1 MSKKTVEKLEVK
13 EIKTYQTSDGKVYD
27 TEEAALEHE
36 RRLKNPEEWYK
47 VKILELESEIAG
59 LHITIERLEG
69 KILALESKKFFP
81 SQPHPDVSP
90 WGPYQ
95 QPFNP
100 TAPTPKLPSEPGD
113 IMYSSDKQVKH
124 CSEDWIDLS
133 KLSDEELI
141 KKGYRVSYCGDKR
154 CVFPPFENPLNNIPE
169 VNLDSVRGNV
179 TTPPDAT
186 PMEACSH
193 DINDTPLY
201 YGSQAE
207 KDFREWYRK
216 NKK

>member
-36 RRLKNPEEWYK
+36 RLLKNPEEWYK

-69 KILALESKKFFP
+69 KILALEANKFFP
-81 SQPHPDVSP
+81 SKPNPDIYPQPWP
-90 WGPYQ
+90 PYQ

-100 TAPTPKLPSEPGD
+100 TTPTPKLPAQPGD
-113 IMYSSDKQVKH
+113 VVYDAVEI
-124 CSEDWIDLS
+124 S
-133 KLSDEELI
+133 KMSDEELI
-141 KKGYRVSYCGDKR
+141 KKGYQVAYVGDKR
-154 CVFPPFENPLNNIPE
+154 AVCPPITQFDFDKVKGNNI
-169 VNLDSVRGNV
+169 
-179 TTPPDAT
+179 TTPPEYFGNPCDNQEYNAGHT
-186 PMEACSH
+186 GLVYGEME
-193 DINDTPLY
+193 
-201 YGSQAE
+201 
-207 KDFREWYRK
+207 KRRMEWQRK

>member
-1 MSKKTVEKLEVK
+1 MPKKTVEKLEVK

-36 RRLKNPEEWYK
+36 RLLKNPEEWYK

-81 SQPHPDVSP
+81 SQPHPDISP
-90 WGPYQ
+90 WTPYQ

-100 TAPTPKLPSEPGD
+100 TAPTPKLPSEPGNVVYQTD
-113 IMYSSDKQVKH
+113 IT
-124 CSEDWIDLS
+124 ELS

-141 KKGYRVSYCGDKR
+141 KRGYNVTYAGHKRSIIPHVDLSTVCG
-154 CVFPPFENPLNNIPE
+154 NA
-169 VNLDSVRGNV
+169 

-186 PMEACSH
+186 PLEACSH
-193 DINDTPLY
+193 DVPDASLY

>member
-1 MSKKTVEKLEVK
+1 MTKKLEKLEVK

-36 RRLKNPEEWYK
+36 RLLKNPEEWYK
-47 VKILELESEIAG
+47 AKILELESEIAG

-81 SQPHPDVSP
+81 SQPHPDIAP
-90 WGPYQ
+90 WHPFQ

-100 TAPTPKLPSEPGD
+100 AAPSPKLPAEQGD
-113 IMYSSDKQVKH
+113 VVYDGGVYNPDAKDIA
-124 CSEDWIDLS
+124 EG
-133 KLSDEELI
+133 
-141 KKGYRVSYCGDKR
+141 KKVYYCGDKR
-154 CVFPPFENPLNNIPE
+154 CVIP
-169 VNLDSVRGNV
+169 NA

-186 PMEACSH
+186 PLEACSH
-193 DINDTPLY
+193 EVSDNSLSY
-201 YGSQAE
+201 NGYCSKAE
-207 KDFREWYRK
+207 QDFREWYRK

>member
-69 KILALESKKFFP
+69 KILALEANKFFP
-81 SQPHPDVSP
+81 PKPNPDIYPQP

-100 TAPTPKLPSEPGD
+100 TAPTPKLPAEPGD
-113 IMYSSDKQVKH
+113 VVYSSDKQVKI
-124 CSEDWIDLS
+124 CSEDWMDLS
-133 KLSDEELI
+133 KFSDEELK
-141 KKGYRVSYCGDKR
+141 KKGYDVTYVGYKR
-154 CVFPPFENPLNNIPE
+154 CIIPHVTE
-169 VNLDSVRGNV
+169 FAFNKEKTNYGGGSGVYGDLD
-179 TTPPDAT
+179 
-186 PMEACSH
+186 
-193 DINDTPLY
+193 
-201 YGSQAE
+201 
-207 KDFREWYRK
+207 
-216 NKK
+216 KK

>member
-1 MSKKTVEKLEVK
+1 MSKKTVQKLEVK

-36 RRLKNPEEWYK
+36 RLLKNPEEWYK

-81 SQPHPDVSP
+81 SQPHPDISP
-90 WGPYQ
+90 WHPFQ

-100 TAPTPKLPSEPGD
+100 TAPTPKLPSEPGNVIYD
-113 IMYSSDKQVKH
+113 AVEVSKMSDEELIKKGYTVAYAGHKRAVCPPVTQFDFDNVTTNYDGDSGNKQVKH
-124 CSEDWIDLS
+124 CLDNWVDLS

-141 KKGYRVSYCGDKR
+141 KRGYSVSCCGDKR
-154 CVFPPFENPLNNIPE
+154 YVQGRPNEPVI
-169 VNLDSVRGNV
+169 VID
-179 TTPPDAT
+179 
-186 PMEACSH
+186 
-193 DINDTPLY
+193 
-201 YGSQAE
+201 
-207 KDFREWYRK
+207 
-216 NKK
+216 KK

>member
-1 MSKKTVEKLEVK
+1 MPKKTTEKLEVK
-13 EIKTYQTSDGKVYD
+13 EIKTYQTSDGKLYD

-36 RRLKNPEEWYK
+36 RLLKNPEEWYK

-81 SQPHPDVSP
+81 SQPHPDIAP
-90 WGPYQ
+90 WHPFQ

-113 IMYSSDKQVKH
+113 VVYDAA
-124 CSEDWIDLS
+124 ELS

-141 KKGYRVSYCGDKR
+141 KRGYNVTYMGHKRAIIPHVDLSTVCGNASIPPEYKG
-154 CVFPPFENPLNNIPE
+154 NPLDNQDYSSINYGGNSG
-169 VNLDSVRGNV
+169 VYGNLD
-179 TTPPDAT
+179 
-186 PMEACSH
+186 
-193 DINDTPLY
+193 
-201 YGSQAE
+201 
-207 KDFREWYRK
+207 
-216 NKK
+216 KK